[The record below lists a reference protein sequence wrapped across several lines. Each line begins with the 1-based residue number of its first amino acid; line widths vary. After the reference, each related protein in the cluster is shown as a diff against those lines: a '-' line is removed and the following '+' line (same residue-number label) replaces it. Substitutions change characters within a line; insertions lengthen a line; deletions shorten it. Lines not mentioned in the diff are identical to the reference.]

1 MLTELVKALEEKKAA
16 LEKELGK
23 YETRENNGKQTDS
36 NFREKER
43 RLNMING
50 LSIKEYMAL
59 WQSFTPPSPFPCP
72 FCYVFD
78 KKISP
83 LKTLP
88 RVDDVESVKCTV
100 CGELFEIPVELLYA

>member
-1 MLTELVKALEEKKAA
+1 ME
-16 LEKELGK
+16 LEK
-23 YETRENNGKQTDS
+23 YAAVENNGEGTDP
-36 NFREKER
+36 NLREKER
-43 RLNMING
+43 RFTKING

-59 WQSFTPPSPFPCP
+59 WQSFIPPSPFPCP

-88 RVDDVESVKCTV
+88 RVDDLESVKCTV
-100 CGELFEIPVELLYA
+100 CGEIFEIPVELLYA

>member
-1 MLTELVKALEEKKAA
+1 
-16 LEKELGK
+16 
-23 YETRENNGKQTDS
+23 
-36 NFREKER
+36 
-43 RLNMING
+43 MING

-59 WQSFTPPSPFPCP
+59 WQAFTPPSPFPCP

-100 CGELFEIPVELLYA
+100 CGEMFEIPVELLYA

>member
-1 MLTELVKALEEKKAA
+1 MLTELVKALEEKKTA
-16 LEKELGK
+16 LEMELEK
-23 YETRENNGKQTDS
+23 YSASESIGEGTDPS
-36 NFREKER
+36 ILEKER
-43 RLNMING
+43 RLATISG

-59 WQSFTPPSPFPCP
+59 WQSFIPPSPFPCP

-88 RVDDVESVKCTV
+88 RVDDLESVKCTV
-100 CGELFEIPVELLYA
+100 CGEIFEIPVELLYA